1 MKFKYFDPMFTYPVL
16 VSPTQVPELNEVR
29 IYQKNL
35 QSKIKAQ
42 EDGIVIGSAVTL
54 ANIQQFVKNLM
65 PNVKDYQQRGLK
77 AILKQL
83 RYFSGTQIRNVS
95 SIGGNIVTGSPI
107 SDLNPVWAALVK
119 FRISIN

>member
-1 MKFKYFDPMFTYPVL
+1 M
-16 VSPTQVPELNEVR
+16 
-29 IYQKNL
+29 
-35 QSKIKAQ
+35 
-42 EDGIVIGSAVTL
+42 IGSAVTL